1 MSSGDRWKLKWG
13 MIYLPQPH
21 LWLGSYLKAAAGELH
36 KGSHLEVP
44 RAQSL
49 LGGAQVWG
57 FVMLAPRV
65 ALLTHWVGVG
75 GISLSLE
82 ELSHQLAGLSTELS
96 NPYSLT

>member
-1 MSSGDRWKLKWG
+1 METEVGYDFSSSATPVVRELLEGCRWG
-13 MIYLPQPH
+13 APQRQPP
-21 LWLGSYLKAAAGELH
+21 GGF
-36 KGSHLEVP
+36 

-82 ELSHQLAGLSTELS
+82 ELSHQLAGLSTALS
-96 NPYSLT
+96 NPHAIT